1 MWPGEQPPGG
11 GQQHNPYLQPGHG
24 GPGAYGQQ
32 PPAPWG
38 QPPVQPPLQSP
49 PQPPAPQPGGG
60 RTKVVAVVAA
70 AAAVVA
76 ACVTGIL
83 VLGGKNDEAGPG
95 PTTSPTTTTP
105 SPADSPTDN
114 PRAAD
119 RAPKPTVDGWKV
131 VANPVTGIA
140 FDVPPQWQV
149 RSKSWITYVTE
160 DSDPDEKVLA
170 GMKAPAVLKEKWCAM
185 DEDKNGTTDYTSLAN
200 VGTRGN
206 KGAGSTEEV
215 AREDSANWVY
225 GWFTQPDHD
234 KVTTGPVTSYTSA
247 SGLTGSVATSRSS
260 GVAKKHKCDS
270 DGKATTFAFKDRDGA
285 ILSWSFVGAKGV
297 SDEVQDSTVR
307 AIMRTVRVYA
317 EPADS

>member
-1 MWPGEQPPGG
+1 MWPGEQPPGS
-11 GQQHNPYLQPGHG
+11 GQQHNPYLQPGCG
-24 GPGAYGQQ
+24 GPGAYAGQQ
-32 PPAPWG
+32 PPAPW
-38 QPPVQPPLQSP
+38 
-49 PQPPAPQPGGG
+49 PQPPAGPAAPQPGGG

-70 AAAVVA
+70 AAVVVA

-83 VLGGKNDEAGPG
+83 VLGGKNDDEARPG
-95 PTTSPTTTTP
+95 PATSSPTASSSTTTTP
-105 SPADSPTDN
+105 SVTDN

-140 FDVPPQWQV
+140 FDVPAEWQV

-160 DSDPDEKVLA
+160 DSDPDEKVLV
-170 GMKAPAVLKEKWCAM
+170 GMKAPAVLKAKWCAM
-185 DEDKNGTTDYTSLAN
+185 DEDKDGTTDYTSLAN

-206 KGAGSTEEV
+206 KGAKSTDEV

-234 KVTTGPVTSYTSA
+234 KVTTGPVTSYTTA

-260 GVAKKHKCDS
+260 GVGTKHKCDS
-270 DGKATTFAFKDRDGA
+270 DGKATTFAFKDNDGA

-297 SDEVQDSTVR
+297 SEEVQDATVR
-307 AIMRTVRVYA
+307 AIMRTVRLYA